1 MISKSELPGAFER
14 LSKILALEKR
24 QGYRN
29 KAVIGGLDKFA
40 ARWEQ
45 DARHEMPQDQPLIG
59 EIVSLLTGYPTV
71 ADQEARARVIN
82 DIMLRLNMPT
92 ATAAPAA
99 CYLGCPRTAA
109 AGERHLAR
117 ARRSA
122 CSGAA

>member
-1 MISKSELPGAFER
+1 MTSKSELPGAFER

-45 DARHEMPQDQPLIG
+45 DARQEVPASQPLIA

-71 ADQEARARVIN
+71 SEPETRARVLN
-82 DIMLRLNMPT
+82 DIMLRLS
-92 ATAAPAA
+92 AP
-99 CYLGCPRTAA
+99 LPPQ
-109 AGERHLAR
+109 
-117 ARRSA
+117 S
-122 CSGAA
+122 

>member
-92 ATAAPAA
+92 ATAAPDSARP
-99 CYLGCPRTAA
+99 PRPSTLRPAPA
-109 AGERHLAR
+109 SR
-117 ARRSA
+117 
-122 CSGAA
+122 SGARPS